1 MPGTKKWAGDS
12 KKINSNFF
20 FSSASHNYN
29 VCMLIKNW
37 ELARVNGSCSIYFFF
52 LYIFFL
58 LHICKNMLVWMIS
71 SCTNVHQVMAFFL
84 LHVSRDHYCCCY
96 LFYFIFCWWCVTTL
110 EMYAYVLF
118 PMFAYIDLYH
128 FDIEIHKYERKM
140 EDYGTSNFFYRC
152 C

>member
-1 MPGTKKWAGDS
+1 MRTGAREWFLQHL
-12 KKINSNFF
+12 FF
-20 FSSASHNYN
+20 FYSTFAKT
-29 VCMLIKNW
+29 CWLGRFQA
-37 ELARVNGSCSIYFFF
+37 ARMYTKWW
-52 LYIFFL
+52 L
-58 LHICKNMLVWMIS
+58 
-71 SCTNVHQVMAFFL
+71 FL

-140 EDYGTSNFFYRC
+140 EDYGTSNFFFIDAVSIIIVIIRHRKKPKQMLCSPYLN
-152 C
+152 